1 MEDKIEA
8 KDNTK
13 KRILLASLII
23 VMSIVIIG
31 ISLSYAY
38 FINTVQ
44 EVNPGNQGTSITSG
58 KLTMNFTTSQTIN
71 ATSACL
77 INDSEVVTQGDYTQF
92 SVSFP
97 NDDENAS
104 TATYN
109 LYLTELTISDNLKST
124 DVKWALYDGAGSN
137 MIISGDFS
145 GATSG
150 TNLTLKDGI
159 TINKGE
165 TNSYRLYIWLSYAS
179 DRNQTNLLNGTLSAK
194 VGFRAITN

>member
-1 MEDKIEA
+1 MENKIEA

-38 FINTVQ
+38 FINTVN

-58 KLTMNFTTSQTIN
+58 KLTMNFTTDQLIN
-71 ATSACL
+71 ATSAGL
-77 INDSEVVTQGDYTQF
+77 INDSDVPTQGDYTQF

-97 NDDENAS
+97 NDAENAS

-109 LYLTELTISDNLKST
+109 LYLTELSISDKLKST
-124 DVKWALYDGAGSN
+124 DVKWALYDG
-137 MIISGDFS
+137 
-145 GATSG
+145 SG
-150 TNLTLKDGI
+150 TNLIEDGDFSNATSGVNMTLKDGI

-165 TNSYRLYIWLSYAS
+165 TNSYRLYIWLSN
-179 DRNQTNLLNGTLSAK
+179 DPDNNQIDLLGGTLSAK
-194 VGFRAITN
+194 VGFRATTN